1 MLARWA
7 AVVVRRPWW
16 VLAAAFLLA
25 ALAGVTTSSL
35 TGRLEQGGYEVPGS
49 ESVRAA
55 DLAGEALKDRR
66 SDALA
71 VYTVPSGRSVD
82 ETEVVDAVRAALDEL
97 PTSEVAATTGWWEQP
112 TLRSADGRTG
122 AVTIRLR
129 ADDQNGQLSA
139 WDQVEERLRGDH
151 AQGSAHGVEGLTLRF
166 GGWAPVGAEVNKQ
179 TEADLVRAEVVS
191 FPVLLVLLVIVFGGL
206 VAAGLPLVVGAVGIV
221 GALGV
226 LWILSGVTEV
236 SVFAMNVVTLLG
248 LGLAIDYGLFVV
260 SRFREE
266 LHRRMATRAE
276 ANGVI
281 SRATRRDVAEAV
293 SVAMR
298 TAGRT
303 VLVSGLTVAA
313 ALSGLLV
320 FPHGFLRSIGMGGI
334 AAVVVAALA
343 ALTVL
348 PALLTVLGQ
357 RVDALSF
364 RRRRRDR
371 ETPGSHAAERGW
383 GRVGRVVMRRPAI
396 TTVVVAGALLLVG
409 TPFLRAEFA
418 DFDASVLP
426 KDNPVRVASEHVRA
440 ELPAVA
446 MDGAQVVLV
455 GREGQAPDE
464 AVVQSFAAQVAEV
477 SGVDGVVPTGASGD
491 VVVLAVQF
499 EDDLQGDPARDAV
512 TELRDLAEPE
522 GVDVLVGGSTAAL
535 MDSLDAIG
543 SRLPWMAAVLAGAVL
558 VLLFLA
564 FGSIIVPVKAVLL
577 SALSLT
583 ASFGAV
589 VWIFQDGHLAGPLG
603 VEPGP
608 IEPSL
613 PVLMLAVLFGL
624 STDYELFLLSRIAE
638 SVRAGAAPKDAVVS
652 GLRRTGGLITAA
664 ALLLAVVVGAFAWSG
679 LQFMKLLG
687 IGMLIAIAVDATIVR
702 GLLVPAILALL
713 GRAAWWAPRPLAGLA
728 AKWSLE
734 PGESVAATE
743 GHPGRPHGRVGAEM
757 PDSDSGRGS
766 RPVGTS
772 TPPE

>member
-1 MLARWA
+1 MAMLARWA

-16 VLAAAFLLA
+16 VLGVAFLLA
-25 ALAGVTTSSL
+25 AVAGTATSGL

-71 VYTVPSGRSVD
+71 VYTVPRGRSVD
-82 ETEVVDAVRAALDEL
+82 EPEIVDAVQAALREL
-97 PTSEVAATTGWWEQP
+97 PPSDVAATTGWWEQP

-122 AVTIRLR
+122 VVSIRLR
-129 ADDQNGQLSA
+129 ADERSEQLSA
-139 WDQVEERLRGDH
+139 WHEVEQRLRGDD
-151 AQGSAHGVEGLTLRF
+151 ARGAAHGVDGLTLRF
-166 GGWAPVGAEVNKQ
+166 SGWAPLGAEVNGQ
-179 TEADLVRAEVVS
+179 TEADLVRAEMVS
-191 FPVLLVLLVIVFGGL
+191 FPVLLVLLVVVFGGL

-226 LWILSGVTEV
+226 LWILSGITEV

-266 LHRRMATRAE
+266 LRRRTAARAE
-276 ANGVI
+276 ANGAGP
-281 SRATRRDVAEAV
+281 SRATRREVAEAV
-293 SVAMR
+293 TIAMR

-334 AAVVVAALA
+334 AAVVVAAIA

-348 PALLTVLGQ
+348 PALLTLLGS
-357 RVDALSF
+357 RVDALAF
-364 RRRRRDR
+364 RRQRP
-371 ETPGSHAAERGW
+371 ETSEAPADERGW
-383 GRVGRVVMRRPAI
+383 GRVGRAVMRRPAI
-396 TTVVVAGALLLVG
+396 VTVVVVGALVLVG

-426 KDNPVRVASEHVRA
+426 KDNEVRLATEHVR
-440 ELPAVA
+440 EQLPAVA
-446 MDGAQVVLV
+446 TDGAQVVLV
-455 GREGQAPDE
+455 GRDGQAPDE
-464 AVVQSFAAQVAEV
+464 AVVQAFAAQVAEV
-477 SGVDGVVPTGASGD
+477 PGVTGVAPAGASGD
-491 VVVLAVQF
+491 VVVLAVQV
-499 EDDLQGDPARDAV
+499 EDDPQGGPPRETV
-512 TELRDLAEPE
+512 TKLRDLPEPR

-543 SRLPWMAAVLAGAVL
+543 SRLPWMVAVLAGAVL

-589 VWIFQDGHLAGPLG
+589 IWIFQDGHLAGPLG

-638 SVRAGAAPKDAVVS
+638 GVRAGQTPKDAVVR
-652 GLRRTGGLITAA
+652 GLRHTGGLITAA
-664 ALLLAVVVGAFAWSG
+664 ALLLAVVVGAFASSG

-713 GRAAWWAPRPLAGLA
+713 GRAAWWAPRPLARLA
-728 AKWSLE
+728 ASVSLE
-734 PGESVAATE
+734 PDQS
-743 GHPGRPHGRVGAEM
+743 PRPTGAGVSET
-757 PDSDSGRGS
+757 PE
-766 RPVGTS
+766 PVGPHQGS
-772 TPPE
+772 ES